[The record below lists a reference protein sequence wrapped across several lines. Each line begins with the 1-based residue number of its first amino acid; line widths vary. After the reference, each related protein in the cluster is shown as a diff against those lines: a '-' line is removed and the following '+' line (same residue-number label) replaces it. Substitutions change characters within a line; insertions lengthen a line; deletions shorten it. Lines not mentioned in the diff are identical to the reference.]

1 MIRIAQIGLSDY
13 NHGMQIWN
21 SINENSDVFEVVGYA
36 LPENER
42 ELAPKR
48 VGIYDGFREMT
59 VEEILND
66 KTIQA
71 VTIETEEKHLL
82 KYAIMA
88 AKAGKHIHLEKP
100 GSQSL
105 EEFAELV
112 EIIKKSNTVFHV
124 GYMYRYNPYIAEL
137 IQKIKSGELGEILSV
152 EAQMSCYHK
161 PALRK
166 WLEGYKGGSFFYL
179 GCHLVDLIMQIQGKP
194 NRIIPLN
201 KQTGLDDINSTDFG
215 FSVFEYDK
223 GISFAKV
230 NSHERGGYFR
240 RSLVVT
246 GSKANAVLCPL
257 EEGNEANMTTTMN
270 FCDQNSFGARGI
282 VSTCEPF
289 GRYRAMMRSF
299 GDYVNGT
306 KQNPFTLEY
315 EFEVY
320 KTLLKCCEVI

>member
-21 SINENSDVFEVVGYA
+21 SINENSDIFEVVGYA

-105 EEFAELV
+105 EEFTELV
-112 EIIKKSNTVFHV
+112 EILKNSNTVFHV
-124 GYMYRYNPYIAEL
+124 GYMYRYNPYICEL
-137 IQKIKSGELGEILSV
+137 KNQIKNGELGEIISV
-152 EAQMSCYHK
+152 EAQMNCIHPK
-161 PALRK
+161 NVRE
-166 WLEGYKGGSFFYL
+166 WLSAFPGGMMFFL
-179 GCHLVDLIMQIQGKP
+179 GCHLIDLIYSIQGEPKT
-194 NRIIPLN
+194 LFLL
-201 KQTGLDDINSTDFG
+201 T
-215 FSVFEYDK
+215 SV
-223 GISFAKV
+223 
-230 NSHERGGYFR
+230 
-240 RSLVVT
+240 
-246 GSKANAVLCPL
+246 AVLM
-257 EEGNEANMTTTMN
+257 G
-270 FCDQNSFGARGI
+270 
-282 VSTCEPF
+282 
-289 GRYRAMMRSF
+289 
-299 GDYVNGT
+299 
-306 KQNPFTLEY
+306 
-315 EFEVY
+315 
-320 KTLLKCCEVI
+320 